1 MSVGESTA
9 WHLLNIRNGIVDS
22 AMLSLE
28 CARRQI
34 SIIMKIAALLIPLF
48 IATPLVA
55 AEGLGRLIF
64 EDSFERNES
73 QEKTDE
79 PGRGWGTNSK
89 SRAKG
94 NKQVDLRDG
103 AMRIFIHAEA
113 DHAVSVT
120 QAAEFTDGAVAL
132 RFMLEEARDSIG
144 LDFADAQ
151 LKEVHAGHLFAVRLS
166 PKQVLFQ
173 DLKTGNMRLDIHTA
187 RKAKTKLTEEQ
198 QQALQGK
205 QKAVPHAIAVGKWH
219 DLLVK
224 ISGDDLSVTVDGT
237 LVGNFKSPGIA
248 HPTKRMLRLAV
259 ARNVVVDDVK
269 IWRK

>member
-1 MSVGESTA
+1 
-9 WHLLNIRNGIVDS
+9 
-22 AMLSLE
+22 
-28 CARRQI
+28 
-34 SIIMKIAALLIPLF
+34 MKIALVLFSLLV
-48 IATPLVA
+48 ATPLIA
-55 AEGLGRLIF
+55 AEDPGRLIF
-64 EDSFERNES
+64 EDDFARSES

-79 PGRGWGTNSK
+79 PGKGWGTNSK

-103 AMRIFIHAEA
+103 AMHIFIHAEA

-120 QAAEFTDGAVAL
+120 QAAEFTDGAVTL
-132 RFMLEEARDSIG
+132 RFRLEDERDSLG
-144 LDFADAQ
+144 LNFADAQ
-151 LKEVHAGHLFAVRLS
+151 LKEVHAGHLFAVRVS

-187 RKAKTKLTEEQ
+187 RKAKTKLTDEQ
-198 QQALQGK
+198 QQALSGK
-205 QKAVPHAIAVGKWH
+205 QKAVPQVIAVGRWH

-224 ISGDDLSVTVDGT
+224 VSGDDLSVSLDGK

-259 ARNVVVDDVK
+259 PRNAVVDDVK
-269 IWRK
+269 IWRKQG